1 MPLVAG
7 TKLGPYEILAP
18 IGAGGMGEVYRARDL
33 RVNREVAVKRSSS
46 QFTERFSSETRT
58 IAALNHTN
66 ICHLY
71 DVGPDYLVMEYV
83 EGETLAGP
91 LPIEEALPILYQL
104 IDGIEAAH
112 EKNIIHRDLKPA
124 NIKITADGIVKILD
138 FGLAKALE
146 EPRDREPSLE
156 NSPTVTMGATKA
168 GTVLGTAAYMSPEQA
183 KGKSADKR
191 SDIWAFGV
199 IVYELLTGTQP
210 FRGDSAVEMLGA
222 VINLD
227 PDLTAVPPAVR
238 ELLRW
243 CLEKDR
249 KRRLAAISDA
259 RRLLEI
265 RDATAPGVSSA
276 RRGIERWIW
285 PLVAVVAVAAAAV
298 ASFTRPH
305 PSPTP
310 VTRFIVDAPSGTAFR
325 FDFTATALSPDG
337 RNLVFSLVREGENT
351 RTLWIRPLDSLDARM
366 LPGTA
371 DVDTP
376 FWSPD
381 GKSVAFFADG
391 KLKRLDLAASAP
403 LVLCDADTNEQ
414 RGEATG
420 AWNRAGVILFGSSQ
434 GLMRVA
440 ASGGTPAP
448 VTRLV
453 PPETGHLYPEF
464 LPDGDH
470 FLYLVRS
477 GDSKGRGIYVS
488 SLARPQERVHLMPS
502 IYKALFAQNSGRLLF
517 LRDGGLFAQ
526 RFNTA
531 NYALEGDP
539 TPLGAQVG
547 ARPNS
552 AWASFWASQNGVLAY
567 RSGNELDKT
576 PIVWFGR
583 DGKRLE
589 TAATEDTYSSL
600 RIAPDGR
607 QLAVGRRDANGVD
620 DIWILQFT
628 RSLMTRLTFDAN
640 RDTWPVWSP
649 DGRRIAFMSN
659 RTGVYQLYVKDASG
673 AGSEES
679 LTATPYSKVLADW
692 TPDGH
697 YLLYSEEN
705 PNTRDDIWA
714 VHVAE
719 GNRQKQPVAVLQT
732 RFDESDPQVSPD
744 GQWIAYVS
752 TESGRAEIYIQAF
765 PASAGPLTGGKWQVS
780 AEGGVAPRWR
790 GDGKELYF
798 VTPEYRNIM
807 AVGVHAKGKDLE
819 FDKPLKLISAAM
831 PSNNAYPYDVA
842 LGGQRFLI
850 EEVTTKQR
858 PAPLTIVLNWDATLE
873 K

>member
-1 MPLVAG
+1 MALVPG

-18 IGAGGMGEVYRARDL
+18 IGAGGMGEVFRARDL
-33 RVNREVAVKRSSS
+33 RVNREVAIKRCSS
-46 QFTERFSSETRT
+46 QFTERFSSEARA

-83 EGETLAGP
+83 EGETLVGP
-91 LPIEEALPILYQL
+91 LPIQEALPILYQL

-124 NIKITADGIVKILD
+124 NIKITSDGIVKILD

-156 NSPTVTMGATKA
+156 NSPTVTMAATQA
-168 GTVLGTAAYMSPEQA
+168 GTILGTAAYMSPEQA

-199 IVYELLTGTQP
+199 IVYELLTGAQP
-210 FRGDSAVEMLGA
+210 FRGDTTVEMLGA
-222 VINLD
+222 VINLE
-227 PDLTAVPPAVR
+227 PDLTPVPPGVR

-265 RDATAPGVSSA
+265 RDAAAPGVSSA
-276 RRGIERWIW
+276 RRRIERWMW
-285 PLVAVVAVAAAAV
+285 PLMAAMAVAAVAVAW
-298 ASFTRPH
+298 FTRPH
-305 PSPTP
+305 PSPAP
-310 VTRFIVDAPSGTAFR
+310 VTRFTVDAPPGTAFR

-337 RNLVFSLVREGENT
+337 RNLVFALVREGENT

-391 KLKRLDLAASAP
+391 KLKRLDLASGAP
-403 LVLCDADTNEQ
+403 LVLCEAATNEQ

-440 ASGGTPAP
+440 ASGGIPAP
-448 VTRLV
+448 VTRFA
-453 PPETGHLYPEF
+453 PPETAHLYPEF

-477 GDSKGRGIYVS
+477 GDPKARGIYVS
-488 SLARPQERVHLMPS
+488 SLGRPQERVQLLLS
-502 IYKALFAQNSGRLLF
+502 NYKALFAQDSGRLLF
-517 LRDGGLFAQ
+517 LRDGSLFTQ

-531 NYALEGDP
+531 NLALEGDP
-539 TPLGAQVG
+539 APLGAQVG

-567 RSGNELDKT
+567 RSGTELDKT
-576 PIVWFGR
+576 PINWFGR

-589 TAATEDTYSSL
+589 TAAPEDTYSSL
-600 RIAPDGR
+600 RIAPGGR
-607 QLAVGRRDANGVD
+607 QLAVGRRDANGID
-620 DIWILQFT
+620 DIWILQFA
-628 RSLMTRLTFDAN
+628 RSLMTRLTFDAS

-649 DGRRIAFMSN
+649 DGRRLAFGSN
-659 RTGVYQLYVKDASG
+659 RSGAYQIFVKDASG
-673 AGSEES
+673 AGNEQA
-679 LTATPYSKVLADW
+679 LTATPYSKVLTDW
-692 TPDGH
+692 TPDGR

-705 PNTRDDIWA
+705 PKTRDDIWA
-714 VHVAE
+714 VPVSA
-719 GNRQKQPVAVLQT
+719 GNEQKPPVLVLQT
-732 RFDESDPQVSPD
+732 PFDESEPQVSPD
-744 GQWIAYVS
+744 GKWIAYVS

-765 PASAGPLTGGKWQVS
+765 PASAGPLAGGKWQVS
-780 AEGGVAPRWR
+780 AEGGIAPRWR

-798 VTPEYRNIM
+798 VTPEYRRIM
-807 AVGVHAKGKDLE
+807 AAGVHTNGKDLE
-819 FDKPLKLISAAM
+819 FDKPLALISAAM

-842 LGGQRFLI
+842 PGGQRFLV
-850 EEVTTKQR
+850 EEVTTRQR
-858 PAPLTIVLNWDATLE
+858 SAPLTIVLNWYAALE